1 MFYKL
6 GFQDVLL
13 VDQQVLKGGRCHNR
27 DAVKMRKVGYVVYV
41 I

>member
-13 VDQQVLKGGRCHNR
+13 VDQQVLKEGRE
-27 DAVKMRKVGYVVYV
+27 DVTTATQ
-41 I
+41 